1 MTKSW
6 QDKLKQWRKQHGDE
20 YARVL
25 LDAPVETTML
35 KFVPYPGVILLMGER
50 GMGKS
55 VEAHA
60 IAETLNRAQKAP
72 AVLHLPNIPERAR
85 KKLQILMPEWMKIVQ
100 RREQWP
106 KGGVIIYDEAAQSAH
121 ARRTQSSGAIELDNL
136 IAISRQRRQTIIFI
150 SHHSRKLDIG
160 IVHEV
165 DQIHWKQPTY
175 AHQLFEREE
184 IADFSMRAFDFFQDL
199 RGGRPWRE
207 CSERLKRLVKST
219 TIALDM
225 SDFRFVT
232 FKNKLPAYWSEELS
246 CLFQDLSSQES
257 LKKEVVKD

>member
-6 QDKLKQWRKQHGDE
+6 QDKLKQWRKHHEDK

-55 VEAHA
+55 VEAHS
-60 IAETLNRAQKAP
+60 IAETMHRTQKAP
-72 AVLHLPNIPERAR
+72 AVLHLPNIPEKTR
-85 KKLQILMPEWMKIVQ
+85 KRLQALLPTWMKIVDK
-100 RREQWP
+100 REAWP
-106 KGGVIIYDEAAQSAH
+106 KGGVIISDEAAQSAH

-136 IAISRQRRQTIIFI
+136 IAISRQRKQTILFVA
-150 SHHSRKLDIG
+150 HHSRKIDVG

-184 IADFSMRAFDFFQDL
+184 IADFSMRAFDFFQAL
-199 RGGRPWRE
+199 RGGRSWKE
-207 CSERLKRLVKST
+207 CPERLKRLVKST

-232 FKNKLPAYWSEELS
+232 FRNKPPAYWNEELS
-246 CLFQDLSSQES
+246 CLFQDLSSKES
-257 LKKEVVKD
+257 AKEGVNKN